1 MSRSL
6 GVISALCLL
15 ASPAFGGWSMTQVQT
30 TQAAEGDGD
39 IAITQK
45 VWLEGSSA
53 KIEFLAT
60 DNPVME
66 SGSYLLLQDSG
77 KKIFLVN
84 PQRKSY
90 ARFDPQVLGSGM
102 EAMAL
107 SGFEMT
113 IEDPKMV
120 KLLEEPGMELLGRP
134 TTHYRFRTTYTSV
147 LSMAMGMKTT
157 QTNDVVEDLWTAP
170 AIEVGGTGPNLA
182 GLGGGAGTPQELLQ
196 LERKVKATV
205 VGLPLK
211 QVTVTE
217 SKVRSTGSGVMG
229 LLARR
234 VSGAAGGGGGN
245 RTTTTVVI
253 KDLVE
258 STLPVSTFQIPAGF
272 AETEIMQRGPAMPDL
287 AEEEP

>member
-1 MSRSL
+1 MYRSL
-6 GVISALCLL
+6 ALASALCLL
-15 ASPAFGGWSMTQVQT
+15 ASPVFGGWSMTQVQT
-30 TQAAEGDGD
+30 SKATDGNGDL
-39 IAITQK
+39 ATSQR

-60 DNPVME
+60 DNPMIE
-66 SGSYLLLQDSG
+66 SGSYLLVQDSG

-84 PQRKSY
+84 PKRKSY
-90 ARFDPQVLGSGM
+90 ARFDVRALGSGM
-102 EAMAL
+102 EAMAG

-113 IEDPKMV
+113 VEDPKMV
-120 KLLEEPGMELLGRP
+120 KLLEEPGMDLLGHP
-134 TTHYRFRTTYTSV
+134 TTHYRFHTTYTSV
-147 LSMAMGMKTT
+147 LSMPMGMKTT
-157 QTNDVVEDLWTAP
+157 QANDVVEDVWTAP
-170 AIEVGGTGPNLA
+170 TIEVGGTGQALA

-196 LERKVKATV
+196 LERKVKATI

-217 SKVRSTGSGVMG
+217 TKIRSTGSGVTG

-234 VSGAAGGGGGN
+234 ASGGGGDN

-258 STLPVSTFQIPAGF
+258 ATLPASTFQIPTGF

-287 AEEEP
+287 AEEEL

>member
-1 MSRSL
+1 MAFA
-6 GVISALCLL
+6 SALCLL

-30 TQAAEGDGD
+30 SQATEGDGD
-39 IAITQK
+39 LATSQK

-66 SGSYLLLQDSG
+66 SGSYLLLQDGG

-84 PQRKSY
+84 PKRKSY
-90 ARFDPQVLGSGM
+90 ARFDPRALGTGM
-102 EAMAL
+102 AAMAG

-120 KLLEEPGMELLGRP
+120 KVVEEPGMDLLGHP
-134 TTHYRFRTTYTSV
+134 TTHYRFHTTYTSV
-147 LSMAMGMKTT
+147 LSMPMGMKTT
-157 QTNDVVEDLWTAP
+157 QANDVVEDLWTAP
-170 AIEVGGTGPNLA
+170 SIEVGETGPTLL
-182 GLGGGAGTPQELLQ
+182 GPGGGAGMPQELLQ
-196 LERKVKATV
+196 LERKVKAAI

-217 SKVRSTGSGVMG
+217 TKIRSAGSGVMG
-229 LLARR
+229 MLARR
-234 VSGAAGGGGGN
+234 VPGGGGGGGDS

-258 STLPVSTFQIPAGF
+258 AILPASTFQIPAGF

-287 AEEEP
+287 GEGEP